1 MNKDKEMV
9 SFIESADL
17 GNERDVVNQILGQV
31 QATASISK
39 FTATVAVSKMAFI
52 KKNKL
57 YRGLEGMKDRDGR
70 GLNGTWEEFCKLLGT
85 SAPKANE
92 DINNLQTFGEE
103 ALESMSSMGIG
114 YREMRQYRRL
124 PDDQKNALLEVAET
138 GNKEAFV
145 DFAEGLI
152 SKNEKDKE
160 AVTKKLEESKADYS
174 AQSEL
179 LKDKSEELDATK
191 LELEKARRHLQGIS
205 VDKKS
210 KEVRD
215 ELGSTTFEIEALLM
229 GRVHEGFEILSGE
242 NAEKHTRF
250 MALQLKQ
257 IELQVIA
264 LRDEFGL
271 PEDLGDIDELD
282 WVKEL
287 DSAEEKQFDFV
298 EGEYI
303 SHESKG

>member
-1 MNKDKEMV
+1 MSKNKITVLENNNTDERDAANQLLGQAQ
-9 SFIESADL
+9 SAD
-17 GNERDVVNQILGQV
+17 
-31 QATASISK
+31 AFSK
-39 FTATVAVSKMAFI
+39 FSQTVWASKLAYA
-52 KKNKL
+52 KENKL
-57 YRGLEGMKDRDGR
+57 YKAIAGQKSPNGLALK
-70 GLNGTWEEFCKLLGT
+70 GTWAEFCNLLGC
-85 SAPKANE
+85 SDEKANQ
-92 DINNLQTFGEE
+92 DIANLKSFGEA

-152 SKNEKDKE
+152 SKNEKEKE

-298 EGEYI
+298 EGEFI
-303 SHESKG
+303 SHESKGE